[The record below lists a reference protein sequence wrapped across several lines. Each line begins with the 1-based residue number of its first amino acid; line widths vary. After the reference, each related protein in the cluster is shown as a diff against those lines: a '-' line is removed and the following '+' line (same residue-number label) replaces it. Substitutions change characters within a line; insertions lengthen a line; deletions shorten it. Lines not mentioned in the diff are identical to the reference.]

1 MSGRN
6 IKIELELP
14 DFEKELNITVT
25 LQRDGEVL
33 SCTSST
39 SNEESRKY
47 KNVPLEPLENFGKP
61 IVETPKTCK
70 QSVPMDDSAG
80 SGWKQDA
87 LSESETVSSGNNFMN
102 LNF

>member
-1 MSGRN
+1 MAGRN

-39 SNEESRKY
+39 SPEGN
-47 KNVPLEPLENFGKP
+47 KNIPLVEPLENFGKP
-61 IVETPKTCK
+61 IIDTPRTCK
-70 QSVPMDDSAG
+70 QTPELEAG
-80 SGWKQDA
+80 IGWKQDA
-87 LSESETVSSGNNFMN
+87 LSETTVSSGNNMMN

>member
-14 DFEKELNITVT
+14 DFEKELNITVM

-33 SCTSST
+33 KCTSST
-39 SNEESRKY
+39 SGGIEEKNSR
-47 KNVPLEPLENFGKP
+47 PEPLENFGKP
-61 IVETPKTCK
+61 VTAK
-70 QSVPMDDSAG
+70 QSVTDVDTG
-80 SGWKQDA
+80 SGWKQEA
-87 LSESETVSSGNNFMN
+87 SSGNNMMN

>member
-61 IVETPKTCK
+61 IMDTPRTCK
-70 QSVPMDDSAG
+70 QTPELEAG
-80 SGWKQDA
+80 IGWKQDA
-87 LSESETVSSGNNFMN
+87 LSETTVSSGNNMMN

>member
-47 KNVPLEPLENFGKP
+47 KSVPLEPLENFGKP

-70 QSVPMDDSAG
+70 QSIPMDSAG

>member
-39 SNEESRKY
+39 SNEESGKY

-61 IVETPKTCK
+61 ITETPKTCK
-70 QSVPMDDSAG
+70 QSVPMDSAG

>member
-1 MSGRN
+1 MAGNN

-33 SCTSST
+33 KCTSST
-39 SNEESRKY
+39 SGGIKENI
-47 KNVPLEPLENFGKP
+47 EPLENFGAP
-61 IVETPKTCK
+61 VQR
-70 QSVPMDDSAG
+70 QSVRDDSG
-80 SGWKQDA
+80 NGWKQK
-87 LSESETVSSGNNFMN
+87 EEINSSMGSGGNMMN